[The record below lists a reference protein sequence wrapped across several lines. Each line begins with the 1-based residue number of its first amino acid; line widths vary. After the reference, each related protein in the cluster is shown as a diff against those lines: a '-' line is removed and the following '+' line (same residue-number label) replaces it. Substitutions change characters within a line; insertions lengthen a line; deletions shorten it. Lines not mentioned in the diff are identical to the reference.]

1 MFDFSQDNQHSSPL
15 LEQLSPKVRKCLLSR
30 AQKKSF
36 TRGQTICLQDEP
48 CRKLKIVLEG
58 WVKLYRVSPSGHE
71 AMLAMLT
78 SGQSFDEISALRGAP
93 STANVEAVSD
103 CEILFLDISAVCA
116 CHNAAHEI
124 AVAVLSAASSHLHE
138 MMHEVEELK
147 VLTGYERLCNFLLRL
162 SDKHGGQS
170 RLELPFDKVV
180 LASMLG
186 MKPESLSRAFGKL
199 RNIGVVSEYKSVI
212 IHDLERLRSV
222 VA

>member
-1 MFDFSQDNQHSSPL
+1 MFDFSHDNQQPSPL

-48 CRKLKIVLEG
+48 SRKLKIVLEG

-78 SGQSFDEISALRGAP
+78 NGQSFDEISALRGAP
-93 STANVEAVSD
+93 SAANVEAVSD
-103 CEILFLDISAVCA
+103 CEILYLDISAVCA

-147 VLTGYERLCNFLLRL
+147 VLTGYERLCNFLVRL
-162 SDKHGGQS
+162 SDKQGGQS

-199 RNIGVVSEYKSVI
+199 RNVGVESEYKSVVI
-212 IHDLERLRSV
+212 RDLERLKSV